1 MNKDELSVRSF
12 KNYQTRCIAALSEK
26 YSDFYFELL
35 PEIEPDVDDL
45 KEIESK
51 VLEAQFAE
59 SDVNEG

>member
-1 MNKDELSVRSF
+1 MAMVTGSQAV
-12 KNYQTRCIAALSEK
+12 LSEI

-51 VLEAQFAE
+51 VLEAQLSTA
-59 SDVNEG
+59 DVND